1 MNSQKPYSTPQA
13 LALCQAL
20 ERHGINIEL
29 EHWDGHKHID
39 IYIPKAKIYI
49 EVDGLQ
55 HLTNSDQMLA
65 DFKREFYSTKEGFYT
80 LHIPNGVL
88 MKDLDQI
95 ADAIA
100 ILVKEDQ
107 QDS

>member
-1 MNSQKPYSTPQA
+1 MNDQKKYSTQQA
-13 LALCQAL
+13 KALCNAL
-20 ERHGINIEL
+20 ENRGIKVIP

-39 IYIPKAKIYI
+39 IYIPQAKIYI

-55 HLTNSDQMLA
+55 HLTNSNQMLA

-100 ILVKEDQ
+100 ILVKKDQ
-107 QDS
+107 GES